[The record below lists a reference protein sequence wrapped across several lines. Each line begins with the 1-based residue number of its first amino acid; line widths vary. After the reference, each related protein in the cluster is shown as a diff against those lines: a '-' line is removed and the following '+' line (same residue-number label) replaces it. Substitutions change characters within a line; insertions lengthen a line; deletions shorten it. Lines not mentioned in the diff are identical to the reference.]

1 MRDKE
6 PIRLVSRILRRSS
19 DVVSSTGE
27 AINAVITMLVAL
39 ESQFEQQ
46 SPGQIKYLELGLS
59 FLPHYA
65 HLFAVAAAPVWN

>member
-1 MRDKE
+1 
-6 PIRLVSRILRRSS
+6 
-19 DVVSSTGE
+19 VSSTGE